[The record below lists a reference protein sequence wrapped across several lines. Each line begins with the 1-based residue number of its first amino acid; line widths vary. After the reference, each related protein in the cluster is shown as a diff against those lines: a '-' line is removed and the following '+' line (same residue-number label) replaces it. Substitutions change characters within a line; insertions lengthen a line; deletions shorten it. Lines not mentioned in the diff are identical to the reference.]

1 MAADKMP
8 ESGGNVVQVSES
20 FKEKIIA
27 LGAKA
32 AAVIAVKDISFDA
45 AFRSMCAS
53 NACGNYGRSY
63 MCPPDIGEI
72 EALIRE
78 AKRYFY
84 ALVYQTVGFLEDSYD
99 FEGMMEAGRHHND
112 LAQRVRRLFE
122 EECGQKALHL
132 GTGGC
137 RLCPVCGKKT
147 GEPCPFSRPSD
158 VISGGL
164 WCERIG
170 ACGTVRHALYQRGKY
185 GDLFWG
191 SIFLGIHFLGKIQK
205 S

>member
-72 EALIRE
+72 ETLIRE
-78 AKRYFY
+78 AKRYSY
-84 ALVYQTVGFLEDSYD
+84 ALVYQTVGFWRTAMTL
-99 FEGMMEAGRHHND
+99 
-112 LAQRVRRLFE
+112 
-122 EECGQKALHL
+122 
-132 GTGGC
+132 
-137 RLCPVCGKKT
+137 
-147 GEPCPFSRPSD
+147 
-158 VISGGL
+158 
-164 WCERIG
+164 
-170 ACGTVRHALYQRGKY
+170 RG
-185 GDLFWG
+185 
-191 SIFLGIHFLGKIQK
+191 
-205 S
+205 